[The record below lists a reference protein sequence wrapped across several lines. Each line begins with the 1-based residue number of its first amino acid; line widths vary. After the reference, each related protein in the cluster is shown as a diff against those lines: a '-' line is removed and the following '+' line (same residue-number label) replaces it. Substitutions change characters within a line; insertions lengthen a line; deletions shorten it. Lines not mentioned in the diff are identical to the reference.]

1 MGGLLLQVL
10 QERALSESD
19 QDPRKGHP
27 DMKLKNK
34 KCDLGHWMEPRIE
47 NTNSIW
53 ADEPEFH
60 FWWQCETCE
69 CQKALAY
76 LAEKEKERAKKVRQ
90 KSDMQVKK

>member
-1 MGGLLLQVL
+1 
-10 QERALSESD
+10 
-19 QDPRKGHP
+19 
-27 DMKLKNK
+27 MKLSNK

-60 FWWQCETCE
+60 FWWQCEVCE
-69 CQKALAY
+69 QKKAMLQLAQ
-76 LAEKEKERAKKVRQ
+76 LEKQRAKKVRQ